1 MAEET
6 VTNSLNMGIAGAIL
20 GACIGSGL
28 MYGFHAVT
36 NFRFPLFGLAI
47 GFLTGF
53 FAKKLNKGPDDRLGF
68 AAGALS
74 MASVVGTLYL
84 TYGTF
89 PQLSIVSVIA
99 SVSIAYR
106 LASN

>member
-1 MAEET
+1 
-6 VTNSLNMGIAGAIL
+6 
-20 GACIGSGL
+20 

-36 NFRFPLFGLAI
+36 NFRFPLFGLTI

-89 PQLSIVSVIA
+89 PQLSIISVIA
-99 SVSIAYR
+99 SISIAYR